1 MQCNKHLPLSKYVY
15 VHFLEIIKYANLG
28 RNIRWVPL
36 VLDRLTA
43 DLCLSFHILPC
54 HCRRMPLEYT
64 QRIFTLA
71 VWWPMFFLKSG
82 VSCLQQLWQLL
93 PAAND
98 DIFWVTHLFDSGFM
112 DTFAF
117 GQTNVQIG
125 HSCINSD
132 CSRGQTYLAVP
143 HSRLRNCST
152 VRLGTPVPNICKTSA
167 VLSFEHHA
175 LRACPPSLPMWVCM
189 WNDLRDIWKAS
200 CLCS

>member
-1 MQCNKHLPLSKYVY
+1 MSPVAAGQINSRPLPEFSHPSLSLQKNALRIHTA
-15 VHFLEIIKYANLG
+15 HFY
-28 RNIRWVPL
+28 P
-36 VLDRLTA
+36 
-43 DLCLSFHILPC
+43 S
-54 HCRRMPLEYT
+54 RMVT
-64 QRIFTLA
+64 H
-71 VWWPMFFLKSG
+71 VFLKSG

-132 CSRGQTYLAVP
+132 YSWGQTYLAVP
-143 HSRLRNCST
+143 HSHLRNCST
-152 VRLGTPVPNICKTSA
+152 VRLGKHVPNICKTSA